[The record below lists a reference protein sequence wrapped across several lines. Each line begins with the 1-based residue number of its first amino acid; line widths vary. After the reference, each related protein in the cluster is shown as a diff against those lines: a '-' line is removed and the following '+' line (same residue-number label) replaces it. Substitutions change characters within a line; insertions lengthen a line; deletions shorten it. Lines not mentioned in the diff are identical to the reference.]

1 MQYKKYIVLLLIL
14 IFVNRSSAA
23 IHLPPTIRKSPE
35 DLTYELGSIENTLTW
50 AFEAHESEDHPTTY
64 SVTID
69 DNLLPDH
76 TAASWQ
82 DNVDIVV
89 NVDGLALGGHIVKI
103 TVNDNGVDTNKAVA
117 AVDTAKVTVVE
128 EILSSS
134 QNTPPSSET
143 DESSTAEFPYLFGLL
158 ALLIAPVVLRKRTS

>member
-1 MQYKKYIVLLLIL
+1 MQYKKYFFILLVLSL
-14 IFVNRSSAA
+14 VNTSSAS
-23 IHLPPTIRKSPE
+23 IHLPPAMRKSPQ
-35 DLTYELGSIENTLTW
+35 DLTYELGSTENTLIW
-50 AFEAHESEDHPTTY
+50 AFEAHESADSPTTY

-69 DNLLPDH
+69 DNPVTAH

-89 NVDGLALGGHIVKI
+89 NVDGLALGAHIVKI
-103 TVNDNGVDTNKAVA
+103 TVNDSGVDSNDAVA

-128 EILSSS
+128 EITSSS

-143 DESSTAEFPYLFGLL
+143 DDAEFPYLFGLL